1 MNTPA
6 ARSPDAAAGPYP
18 AWLPWAILLAGG
30 ALRLFR
36 LGDWSLWFDEETSIY
51 FTLNPHK
58 PFPRA
63 FPLYFWV
70 LGRVFSA
77 AGVSVYSARL
87 FSALAGIAT
96 LWLAW
101 RCIRRFAGDEV
112 ALPALVLLVLSPGHL
127 FWSQSIRY
135 YMLLMVFQIASIHA
149 FLTALERRSLRWSSL
164 TVGWLVLALL
174 TNTTAALLV
183 PVYVLAV
190 VWVLASGRIAR
201 LVPWVAIVT
210 TLAVVA
216 LAIAALTTLL
226 TLHDQFGDQ
235 STGRGVYLLMRF
247 IGYAGMPAV
256 ALMLLALAFSRR
268 PPTEFV
274 CLALL
279 SIVPVV
285 ELLVLRTTRL
295 WGVAWYHGFIAFIGV
310 AAMGGFGWKALA
322 ERLPRWALVGTGVG
336 VIGASLVIVV
346 SYFTTAHGDRPRWDE
361 AAAVLRQH
369 GVGPTATGV
378 DVFSDAP
385 GVIAYYLG
393 VPPGET
399 MGHPLV
405 RRPPWTGK
413 AGDAS
418 KAGDAIGDSWFVVE
432 ERLVPSTWR
441 QRLDRSCEPRGV
453 FPAAL
458 IVRDRTVLVYHCS
471 SKSSQSM

>member
-1 MNTPA
+1 MNTAA
-6 ARSPDAAAGPYP
+6 ARPPDDVPGPYP
-18 AWLPWAILLAGG
+18 AWLPWAILVAGG

-51 FTLNPHK
+51 FALNPHR

-77 AGVSVYSARL
+77 VGVSVYSARL

-135 YMLLMVFQIASIHA
+135 YMLLLGFQIASIHA
-149 FLTALERRSLRWSSL
+149 FLAALERPSLLWWSL

-174 TNTTAALLV
+174 TNTSAVLLI
-183 PVYVLAV
+183 PVYVIAFAWSSL
-190 VWVLASGRIAR
+190 SRRIAR
-201 LVPWVAIVT
+201 RVPWAAILTVLAAV
-210 TLAVVA
+210 TLAGA
-216 LAIAALTTLL
+216 GLATLL
-226 TLHDQFGDQ
+226 TLRQQFGDQ
-235 STGRGVYLLMRF
+235 YEGRATHLLQRFTGYSG
-247 IGYAGMPAV
+247 IPAV
-256 ALMLLALAFSRR
+256 GLMLVGLIFTRQAAANVGF
-268 PPTEFV
+268 F
-274 CLALL
+274 ALL
-279 SIVPVV
+279 SIVPVL
-285 ELLVLRTTRL
+285 ELMFLRTTGL
-295 WGVAWYHGFIAFIGV
+295 WSVAWYHGLIAIIGV
-310 AAMGGFGWKALA
+310 ATMAGYGWKALG

-346 SYFTTAHGDRPRWDE
+346 SYFTTAHGDRPRWNE
-361 AAAVLRQH
+361 AAAVLSQH
-369 GVGPTATGV
+369 GVSPTATGV

-399 MGHPLV
+399 MGHRLV
-405 RRPPWTGK
+405 RRPPWTTK
-413 AGDAS
+413 S
-418 KAGDAIGDSWFVVE
+418 GDAIGESWFVVE
-432 ERLVPSTWR
+432 QRLVPSTWR
-441 QRLDRSCEPRGV
+441 ERLDRSCESRGV

-471 SKSSQSM
+471 SKPSQTM